1 MGVSK
6 KIFEDSEFGTNI
18 VSVTNDGKT
27 YNEVAK
33 QSEDSAVFH

>member
-27 YNEVAK
+27 YMKWLSRVK
-33 QSEDSAVFH
+33 TVQ